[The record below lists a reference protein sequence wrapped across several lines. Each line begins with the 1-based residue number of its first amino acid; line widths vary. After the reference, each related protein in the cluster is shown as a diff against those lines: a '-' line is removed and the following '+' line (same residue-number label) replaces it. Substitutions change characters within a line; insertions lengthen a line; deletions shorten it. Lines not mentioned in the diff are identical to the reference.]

1 MQITIKSIHVT
12 EMHEKTWGRVYIQYE
27 QNGKQLFIFKNW
39 LYFDEKTYKGIGNLD
54 AAYEEFNTDE
64 IGKHHSIYLGFP
76 SEKRH
81 VFSNYKD
88 VLNGVADHLYLTTP
102 NYKAQYGTPS
112 IILKR
117 LLIELRANLGE
128 PLENRTGWYQRYQSP
143 ELVLSEITIDKKN
156 KIYLPLYDTELIL
169 QPLLKLVYFLFL
181 NHLEGI
187 VIKDRTRYEKE
198 LQTIYGKLSTSSDVE
213 KINNSINELVD
224 LDANSFHEKI
234 SKINKIL
241 KNELGDKI
249 APYYQ
254 IMGSAG
260 HPYKINLGADL
271 IKKLK

>member
-1 MQITIKSIHVT
+1 MSITIKSIHVT

-27 QNGKQLFIFKNW
+27 QNGKQLFVFKNW

-54 AAYEEFNTDE
+54 AAYEEFNNEE
-64 IGKHHSIYLGFP
+64 IGKHHSIYLWFP
-76 SEKRH
+76 PEKRH

-128 PLENRTGWYQRYQSP
+128 PFENRTGWYQRYQSP
-143 ELVLSEITIDKKN
+143 ELVLSELTINEKN
-156 KIYLPLYDTELIL
+156 KIHLPLYDIEIALA
-169 QPLLKLVYFLFL
+169 PLLKVVYFLFL
-181 NHLEGI
+181 NHPNGI
-187 VIKDRTRYEKE
+187 IIKEREEYLKE
-198 LQTIYGKLSTSSDVE
+198 LQAIYGKLSTSSDVV
-213 KINNSINELVD
+213 KINESVKELVD
-224 LDANSFHEKI
+224 LNSNSFHEKI
-234 SKINKIL
+234 SKINKTF
-241 KNELGDKI
+241 KDELGDKI

-260 HPYKINLGADL
+260 QPYKINLASDL
-271 IKKLK
+271 IRKAK